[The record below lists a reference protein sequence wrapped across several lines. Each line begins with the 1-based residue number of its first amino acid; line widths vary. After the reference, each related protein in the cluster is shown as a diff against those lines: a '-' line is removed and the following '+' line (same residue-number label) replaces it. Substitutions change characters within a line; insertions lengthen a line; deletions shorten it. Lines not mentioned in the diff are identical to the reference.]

1 MQAVVMAERKNV
13 QDLVERARDGDR
25 DAFDGLVA
33 PDRRRLLARI
43 GLQLGPRLRE
53 KVDGEDVLQEVLLR
67 AFESINRFDGGDD
80 GSFGRWLDG
89 IARNVIRNLARRS
102 GWKRELKMT
111 AEPLADDESPSRR
124 HRRQE
129 RFERLSK
136 SVESLSSDYRTVIR
150 LARIEGLKISEVAGR
165 MNRSPSA
172 VRNLLLRAIRE
183 LKKSFGET
191 ESLSLPDRR
200 LGDEG
205 ATGDD

>member
-1 MQAVVMAERKNV
+1 MAERKNV

-25 DAFDGLVA
+25 AAFDDLVE
-33 PDRRRLLARI
+33 PDRSRLLARI
-43 GLQLGPRLRE
+43 RPQLGPRLRE

-67 AFESINRFDGGDD
+67 AFESIKRFDGGDD

-102 GWKRELKMT
+102 GWKRELRMT

-124 HRRQE
+124 RRRQE

-150 LARIEGLKISEVAGR
+150 LARIEGLKISEIADR

-172 VRNLLLRAIRE
+172 VRNLLLRALRE
-183 LKKSFGET
+183 LKRSFGET

-200 LGDEG
+200 LDDEG
-205 ATGDD
+205 ATEDV